1 MTAFRGC
8 SFFNAVEGWGFY
20 SCPFST
26 FYFLAGRRLGGRSKA
41 QEPSCDGAEDQAEAQ
56 RLPKMAAR
64 NTGGHQRVPQQQ
76 NGCPANPKK
85 RPRKSPPTPGRVG
98 PPEQPG
104 QTAQVKGRA
113 GTR

>member
-8 SFFNAVEGWGFY
+8 PFFNAVEGWGLY

-64 NTGGHQRVPQQQ
+64 NTGGDQRIRQQQ
-76 NGCPANPKK
+76 DGWPRRQKK
-85 RPRKSPPTPGRVG
+85 RPSKRRPPPGSG
-98 PPEQPG
+98 EQPNGRG
-104 QTAQVKGRA
+104 Q
-113 GTR
+113 